1 MKRVINFLFLFAL
14 LFVLGGCSTTD
25 LSYNNNALVL
35 QLDSQSLHLNAS
47 NLGERRENFGNLY
60 LSYRVLQLD
69 DGNKVVYEKVRT
81 DSSYE
86 FNFTTMTSI
95 KIIFDAIEIS
105 EIYFSSSFYVLQL
118 TLQDGRVLNTIVEQ
132 LEDQS
137 LNIVYGLSNKQVYNL
152 LNQLGANAF
161 RPLRKNVI
169 KIQSVNSSI
178 YSNWTTKKVHF
189 IPLIVP
195 VRLMAIW

>member
-35 QLDSQSLHLNAS
+35 QLNSQSLHLNAS

-69 DGNKVVYEKVRT
+69 DGNKVVYERART

-86 FNFTTMTSI
+86 FNFTTMTTI
-95 KIIFDAIEIS
+95 KIVFDAIEIR
-105 EIYFSSSFYVLQL
+105 EIYFSNSFYVLQL

-137 LNIVYGLSNKQVYNL
+137 LNIVYGLSNKQIYNL
-152 LNQLGANAF
+152 LNQLGVDAF
-161 RPLRKNVI
+161 GPLRKNVI

-189 IPLIVP
+189 APLIVP
-195 VRLMAIW
+195 IRLIAIW

>member
-25 LSYNNNALVL
+25 LSYNNSALVL
-35 QLDSQSLHLNAS
+35 QVDSQSLHLNAS

-60 LSYRVLQLD
+60 LSYKVLQLD
-69 DGNKVVYEKVRT
+69 DGNKVVYEKART

-86 FNFTTMTSI
+86 FNFQTLTTI
-95 KIIFDAIEIS
+95 QIVFDAIQIR
-105 EIYFSSSFYVLQL
+105 EIYFSNSFYVLQL

-137 LNIVYGLSNKQVYNL
+137 LNIVYGLSNKQINNL
-152 LNQLGANAF
+152 LNQLGVDGF
-161 RPLRKNVI
+161 RALRKNVI

-189 IPLIVP
+189 VPLIVP
-195 VRLMAIW
+195 IRLMGFR